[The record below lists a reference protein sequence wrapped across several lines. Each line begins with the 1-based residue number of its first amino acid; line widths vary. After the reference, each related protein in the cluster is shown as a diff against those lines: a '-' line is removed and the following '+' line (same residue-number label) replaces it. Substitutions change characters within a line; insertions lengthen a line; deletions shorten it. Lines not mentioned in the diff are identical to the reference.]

1 MERPESQG
9 RIDAESSLSPP
20 GHLWRVSRIARL
32 AHRAILQ
39 KIQLNIELYL
49 CKIWFFKLRKTGIFH
64 LIIILP
70 LHHIRPKLLR
80 PLDFPDKIETIS
92 SYQQKICDTST
103 IRMKNVKRT
112 MKIKVLPTRATEAR
126 YIAVQMFDM
135 KTTAQLQESN
145 DKSRAPATSA
155 PSIIIATLM
164 KPLEVSTRKML
175 ETGNFKGKKLSYAK
189 PNAV

>member
-1 MERPESQG
+1 MNKIKLQLRGRIVEKFLGLSYYIQYNLLQDSDKNYNQYIMLDITIFVSVQLKSTIPHLEREGPESQG

-20 GHLWRVSRIARL
+20 GHLWRMSRIARL

-92 SYQQKICDTST
+92 SY
-103 IRMKNVKRT
+103 
-112 MKIKVLPTRATEAR
+112 
-126 YIAVQMFDM
+126 
-135 KTTAQLQESN
+135 
-145 DKSRAPATSA
+145 
-155 PSIIIATLM
+155 
-164 KPLEVSTRKML
+164 
-175 ETGNFKGKKLSYAK
+175 
-189 PNAV
+189 